1 MLTALVLARYNEN
14 IQTITPKSMILDLGW
29 FDGDR
34 TKFEDWW
41 RGIWLFLKSNKVVVI
56 DNKITTVLAWLR
68 GGIAGIYMQKKINEL
83 EDEEDTQDWEKFV
96 KEIKIAFS
104 NKSKV
109 VDAEWKIKTFWQNK
123 KYIADFIIKF
133 DALVIKAET
142 NNMYTIFLL
151 KKNVWADIIKTIL
164 GYPPIASP
172 DILKEWKIAI
182 TSVGQEYKFT
192 ESWYDYKT
200 ETETIFGG

>member
-1 MLTALVLARYNEN
+1 METEQNLKTGGEESDY
-14 IQTITPKSMILDLGW
+14 
-29 FDGDR
+29 F
-34 TKFEDWW
+34 F
-41 RGIWLFLKSNKVVVI
+41 KSNKVVVI

-83 EDEEDTQDWEKFV
+83 EEWRNTQDWEKFV

-151 KKNVWADIIKTIL
+151 
-164 GYPPIASP
+164 
-172 DILKEWKIAI
+172 
-182 TSVGQEYKFT
+182 
-192 ESWYDYKT
+192 
-200 ETETIFGG
+200 

>member
-1 MLTALVLARYNEN
+1 M
-14 IQTITPKSMILDLGW
+14 
-29 FDGDR
+29 
-34 TKFEDWW
+34 
-41 RGIWLFLKSNKVVVI
+41 
-56 DNKITTVLAWLR
+56 LAWLR

-164 GYPPIASP
+164 GYPPIAAP
-172 DILKEWKIAI
+172 DTLKEWKIAI
-182 TSVGQEYKFT
+182 TSVGQEYKST
-192 ESWYDYKT
+192 ESRYDYKT
-200 ETETIFGG
+200 ETGTIFGGQGASMNIGKNNFKDEKPKCFNCNIYMLWT